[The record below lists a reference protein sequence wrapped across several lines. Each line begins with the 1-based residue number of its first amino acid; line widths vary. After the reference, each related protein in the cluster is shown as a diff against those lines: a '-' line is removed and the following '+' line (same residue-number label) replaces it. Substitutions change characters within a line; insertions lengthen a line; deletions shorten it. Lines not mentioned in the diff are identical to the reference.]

1 LVSQAL
7 RSCARVSDR
16 AALRIGRPLSSAVT
30 LERMRLDYPWSEP
43 PTPGTTIEV
52 APGVKWLRMPLPF
65 RLNHINLWL
74 LEDGPGWA
82 IVDTGVG
89 LDDVRALW
97 ERIFAGPLGGR
108 PITRVIVTHFHP
120 DHMGNAAWLTERWGT
135 ALWCAQAEFL
145 IGQLAWRAS
154 ETRDNE
160 PRLRHYRSNGCSE
173 AQLASLA
180 ERGNH
185 YLKLVPTIPT
195 VFRAVHD
202 GEVLTIGGRRWSMIV
217 GHGHSPEHAAF
228 WCAEAG
234 VLISGDQVLPR
245 ITTNVSV
252 WPDQPWGNPL
262 QGYLESLG
270 RFRGIGADALVLPAH
285 GLPFRGLPERIAEL
299 RTHHAARLAE
309 ALDAIAD
316 PRSAADIVPVL
327 FRRELDSH
335 QLSFA
340 LGEALSHLHFLE
352 ADGRAV
358 RVVSPDGI
366 RRFRKA

>member
-1 LVSQAL
+1 M
-7 RSCARVSDR
+7 
-16 AALRIGRPLSSAVT
+16 T
-30 LERMRLDYPWSEP
+30 LTLDYPWNQP
-43 PTPGTTIEV
+43 PAPGATIEV

-97 ERIFAGPLGGR
+97 ERIFAGHLGGR

-120 DHMGNAAWLTERWGT
+120 DHMGNAAWLTDRWGT

-154 ETRDNE
+154 EARDHE
-160 PRLRHYRSNGCSE
+160 PRLRHYRQNGCSE

-180 ERGNH
+180 ERSNH
-185 YLKLVPTIPT
+185 YLRLVPTIPT

-202 GEVLTIGGRRWSMIV
+202 GDALTIGGRQWSMIV

-262 QGYLESLG
+262 QGYLDSLE

-285 GLPFRGLPERIAEL
+285 GLPFRGLPERLAEL

-309 ALDAIAD
+309 TLDAITE

-352 ADGRAV
+352 ADDRAV
-358 RVVSPDGI
+358 RIVGADGVH
-366 RRFRKA
+366 RFRKA